1 MSAYAEP
8 FSDEVIFS
16 KRHTRV
22 IKTIAR
28 SIFPS
33 AADPFGNYRFGERG
47 GMTRS
52 RACADGE
59 TELSRDAGFAGIA
72 LIFVDLFHLARS
84 SGSRIRV
91 TICRH
96 RI

>member
-59 TELSRDAGFAGIA
+59 TERVMRRGVRGNRVNFRRFISPGEIE
-72 LIFVDLFHLARS
+72 
-84 SGSRIRV
+84 RI
-91 TICRH
+91 TNPCH
-96 RI
+96 HMPFRI